1 VSTRAE
7 HGFTILEAVVA
18 LAVVGLAGVAALEAV
33 AGEIR
38 GIDRAREAYTTAAL
52 AQDRLA
58 AITVLPPEDL
68 NPLPDSLGRGAFAEP
83 FTSYRWTATLRPL
96 SGERDMYELA
106 VAIDSDRA
114 HYAVATRL
122 YRPHVPALGSS

>member
-1 VSTRAE
+1 MSTRAE
-7 HGFTILEAVVA
+7 HGFTILEAEVA

>member
-18 LAVVGLAGVAALEAV
+18 LAIVGLAGVASLEAV
-33 AGEIR
+33 GGEIR

-58 AITVLPPEDL
+58 AITTLPPEDL
-68 NPLPDSLGRGAFAEP
+68 NPLPDSLGRGTFAEP

>member
-1 VSTRAE
+1 MSTRAE

-18 LAVVGLAGVAALEAV
+18 LAIVGLAGVASLEAV
-33 AGEIR
+33 GGEIR

-58 AITVLPPEDL
+58 AITTLPPEDL
-68 NPLPDSLGRGAFAEP
+68 NPLPDSLGRGTFAEP

>member
-1 VSTRAE
+1 MSTRAE